1 MFYLIQV
8 NKRLQPGA
16 ALE

>member
-1 MFYLIQV
+1 MFFLIQV